1 MAKSSLL
8 LDDVVALRVTDKLR
22 KGDWFFLTLI
32 GANLDPEIFTR
43 LVNQLDKSLN
53 RRTAMG
59 NGTVST
65 TKLEK
70 IAYVSGSENGCMG
83 LHGLLHLQSDV
94 SGGNVSSG
102 ESDGVE
108 VGH

>member
-1 MAKSSLL
+1 MISVRARASILMAKSSLL

-53 RRTAMG
+53 RRTTMG

-70 IAYVSGSENGCMG
+70 IA
-83 LHGLLHLQSDV
+83 
-94 SGGNVSSG
+94 
-102 ESDGVE
+102 
-108 VGH
+108 